1 MAGGRPQE
9 YDYIQ
14 EAKDLEEWSKQ
25 TSSVCLYQFVY
36 NKAYFAED
44 LSQFADKCPKFSSA
58 LKKAKQR
65 IAYNRFHEMNL
76 GKIKE
81 SAYHRSARLYDK
93 MLVKQE
99 DEDKDA
105 DIERKLKAASKLA
118 ETGFSPIYY
127 NALDK
132 TDDLVKN
139 IDHSK

>member
-1 MAGGRPQE
+1 MSRPRI
-9 YDYIQ
+9 YDYEK
-14 EAKDLEEWSKQ
+14 EADDLLEWAKKPNSI
-25 TSSVCLYQFVY
+25 CLYGFCAQKPY
-36 NKAYFAED
+36 LAQD
-44 LSQFADKCPKFSSA
+44 LTDFSSRSDKFA
-58 LKKAKQR
+58 LAIKKAKQL
-65 IAYNRFHEMNL
+65 IAYNRLNQVNENKL
-76 GKIKE
+76 KE
-81 SAYHRSARLYDK
+81 SVYHRSARLYDTLLK
-93 MLVKQE
+93 DQE